1 MNMNWAIG
9 WKFKGMD
16 GIDYRVLE
24 ADRDKG
30 TYLIAELANFDED
43 SKYGPLHPQSYT
55 SLCLVHAHDTTRV
68 QIS

>member
-1 MNMNWAIG
+1 MNMNLAIG

-30 TYLIAELANFDED
+30 TYLLGELATFNAL
-43 SKYGPLHPQSYT
+43 SGHGQCHRRCYGT
-55 SLCLVHAHDTTRV
+55 TCLVHAHDTTRV
-68 QIS
+68 KI